1 MNVTEAALTLGGA
14 PSPPPPPL
22 PGFVNVSFHVPV
34 PTTPVSEVESVV
46 GTLYFPY
53 ARYAPGAAV

>member
-1 MNVTEAALTLGGA
+1 LVK
-14 PSPPPPPL
+14 
-22 PGFVNVSFHVPV
+22 VSLHVPV

-53 ARYAPGAAV
+53 ARYGPGAAV